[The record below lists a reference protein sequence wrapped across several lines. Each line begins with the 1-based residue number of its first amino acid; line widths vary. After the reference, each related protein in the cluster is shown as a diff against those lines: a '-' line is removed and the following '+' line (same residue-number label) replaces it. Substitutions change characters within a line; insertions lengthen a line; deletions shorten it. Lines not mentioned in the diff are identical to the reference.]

1 MRERIGPNS
10 SQRRAFGVD
19 HRVWSL
25 LLGGILLG
33 AFPAPA
39 QDAVPIPAGPASV
52 RRLLGLD
59 PDRPKEAFFLDLHET
74 LLSDANPHGSWDR
87 IEKRKALVSFA
98 EELGLWRT
106 EFGNPAVFST
116 SNQEEWKRV
125 QRALEWLGFAVEG
138 EPRSFSAERRAD
150 LLSLRRRDFLDT
162 LGASEQAM
170 LARLRAGEKVTIAA
184 ADETAPL
191 PFGIAAWREILNEP
205 SLEAP
210 SAFLYFLKNVRASRM
225 LVALHALD
233 PETREGLSTLLRDEK
248 GQPLAWRILYGE
260 AFDSFTRF
268 PEALSLRDG
277 TFALPGGKDAEAIWT
292 DIVGVSPSN
301 RAKFLS
307 SLYRADSGKAAYV
320 IDALQQL
327 PDRNARELLLGRAG
341 RGKGAVKRFRRL
353 YRAIERDGENY
364 ELFRRAPYDFGHLAW
379 FLKLSDEG
387 DLALP
392 AWDLDELDFPQSD
405 AEVGQILSR
414 ARKRAEAPEEALR
427 RLFRLETR
435 DPAGRFPGQRRFL
448 FVSSL
453 LEARPNLEDPG
464 LTVLLLRGL
473 DRFFPAYAAFE
484 DIPMDPPLARRYL
497 YTLDRLDRLGDS
509 REARIRAGLFQAD
522 VELLAQLSRAGALNV
537 KESREIF
544 SALLDLALFSRAE
557 TTLAQGEEELF
568 RWLSGRLLATLRGA
582 ERRVI
587 EAAILERTRREE
599 AYREALQSRDARI
612 RERRRSERA
621 QAEADRLAA
630 EEKLRSLL
638 GPVCPQD
645 DAILSPPRARF
656 LEEEGRLA
664 EALAT
669 LAPLPPEPELEVA
682 LGALPGTSAIV
693 DQGEPLP
700 AFVPVDI
707 PEESESPDDLLTR
720 ALVGPPATAYF
731 EWRGGRYRFDPST
744 DESRRREEFRQKQL
758 LTWLGDLETL
768 HNKRDSLLTASG
780 KGDLAA
786 AKSAV
791 SELVTELNLE
801 SAKDASRE
809 GGDLERGSKEQ
820 ERARDEASHLMRL
833 SKPTQLTRARVTI
846 FDAVLAERH
855 LEALLGHLYASSA
868 GDPDNLYY
876 EDPGF
881 VRRHAFRG
889 DPTLPNG
896 QESAFSKTVLTAKG
910 SGGGSRVTGSV
921 FGLSDVLGLL
931 HTDQARRAPGNSHE
945 TEDVRAALVGSIRRM
960 SVARLDDD
968 AMHFVV
974 ASCRATE
981 ELAAALASVT
991 ARERSRI
998 WSDLGRDL
1006 VTRSRLGLVSAL
1018 EGAPS
1023 PEALSRYLS
1032 PSDLYRIG
1040 RRLALKEA
1048 PSPLPTLA
1056 SAAEAEAAL
1065 QRLQRRFGEVGAR
1078 ERLAQFGPRPVNY
1091 AGRFRLTDMDLPPY
1105 ERLTAYRGTQMF
1117 SDRLYDLKIA
1127 VARRIWEAGLPAAT
1141 LPLVLPAALDE
1152 MISRLRMG
1160 FSYDWASVVRSAQSF
1175 SKADLNRHL
1184 DDALK
1189 AGRLARDQSGDELLA
1204 SE

>member
-1 MRERIGPNS
+1 MSVRFHHLS
-10 SQRRAFGVD
+10 A
-19 HRVWSL
+19 L
-25 LLGGILLG
+25 LLGVILLG
-33 AFPAPA
+33 VVPARA
-39 QDAVPIPAGPASV
+39 QDEVPVPAGPASV

-74 LLSDANPHGSWDR
+74 LLADANPNGSWDK
-87 IEKRKALVSFA
+87 IEKRIALVSFA
-98 EELGLWRT
+98 EDLGRWRT
-106 EFGNPAVFST
+106 EFGDPAVFST
-116 SNQEEWKRV
+116 SNEEEWKRV
-125 QRALEWLGFAVEG
+125 QHALEWLGFRVEG
-138 EPRSFSAERRAD
+138 EPRSFAAERRND
-150 LLSLRRRDFLDT
+150 PLSLRRQAFLDA
-162 LGASEQAM
+162 LGTSATAV
-170 LARLRAGEKVTIAA
+170 LARLRAGERVAIAA

-191 PFGIAAWREILNEP
+191 PFGIAAWREILDEQR
-205 SLEAP
+205 LETP

-233 PETREGLSTLLRDEK
+233 PETREGLSTLIRDEK
-248 GQPLAWRILYGE
+248 GRPLAWRILYGE
-260 AFDSFTRF
+260 VFDAFTRF
-268 PEALSLRDG
+268 PEALSLRDER
-277 TFALPGGKDAEAIWT
+277 FVLPGGQDAEAIWT
-292 DIVGVSPSN
+292 DILGVSPSD
-301 RAKFLS
+301 RAAFLS
-307 SLYRADSGKAAYV
+307 ALYRADSGKAAYV

-341 RGKGAVKRFRRL
+341 RGQAAVARFRRL

-392 AWDLDELDFPQSD
+392 AWDLDQLDFPRND

-414 ARKRAEAPEEALR
+414 TRKRAEKPEEALR
-427 RLFRLETR
+427 KLFRLETR
-435 DPAGRFPGQRRFL
+435 DAAGRFPGQRRFL

-473 DRFFPAYAAFE
+473 DRFLPAYAAFE

-497 YTLDRLDRLGDS
+497 FTLDRLDRLGDS

-522 VELLAQLSRAGALNV
+522 VELFAQLSRAGAFND
-537 KESREIF
+537 KEGREMF
-544 SALLDLALFSRAE
+544 SALLDVPLFSRAE
-557 TTLAQGEEELF
+557 TTLAQGEEEHF
-568 RWLSGRLLATLRGA
+568 RWLSGRLLPALRSA

-587 EAAILERTRREE
+587 QAATLERTRREE
-599 AYREALQSRDARI
+599 AYREALQSRDVRI
-612 RERRRSERA
+612 RERRRNERS

-630 EEKLRSLL
+630 EEKLRSFL

-656 LEEEGRLA
+656 LEEERRLA
-664 EALAT
+664 EALAS

-693 DQGEPLP
+693 DRGEPLP

-791 SELVTELNLE
+791 SELVKELNLE
-801 SAKDASRE
+801 SAKGASQE

-820 ERARDEASHLMRL
+820 ERAKDEASHLMQL
-833 SKPTQLTRARVTI
+833 SKPTQLARVRI
-846 FDAVLAERH
+846 ALFDTVLAERH

-868 GDPDNLYY
+868 GDPNDLYY

-881 VRRHAFRG
+881 VRRHSFRG
-889 DPTLPNG
+889 ALPNG

-910 SGGGSRVTGSV
+910 SSGGSRVTGSV

-931 HTDQARRAPGNSHE
+931 HTDQAPRASGNSHE
-945 TEDVRAALVGSIRRM
+945 SEDVRAGLVGSIRRM

-981 ELAAALASVT
+981 ELAAALGSVT
-991 ARERSRI
+991 PRERSRI
-998 WSDLGRDL
+998 WSDLGKDL

-1018 EGAPS
+1018 DGVPS
-1023 PEALSRYLS
+1023 PEALSQYLS
-1032 PSDLYRIG
+1032 PSDLYRMG
-1040 RRLALKEA
+1040 RRLALNGA
-1048 PSPLPTLA
+1048 TSPLPALA
-1056 SAAEAEAAL
+1056 SAAEAQAAL
-1065 QRLQRRFGEVGAR
+1065 QRLRARFGEGGAQ
-1078 ERLAQFGPRPVNY
+1078 ERLAQFGPRAVNF

-1127 VARRIWEAGLPAAT
+1127 VARRIWEAGLPAAA

-1152 MISRLRMG
+1152 MISRLRMA

-1175 SKADLNRHL
+1175 SKADLDRLL

-1189 AGRLARDQSGDELLA
+1189 TGRLARDQSGDELMA